1 MKRVLLSVL
10 MLFLMSMIAFGQQ
23 EVTKFLGIPV
33 DGSKKEMIRKLKEKG
48 FEQDPLTDN
57 MLTGEF
63 NGTNVN
69 VYVVTNNNKVWRIMV
84 CDAITQTAGNIK
96 IRFNKLCQ
104 QFDNNERY
112 LSGAPDTGFT
122 ISDEED
128 IAYKILVTD
137 KRYEATYFQLPTNM
151 DSMKEINRAL
161 KEKYTEEQLQ
171 NLTLEQKTDAVT
183 TALLHLYEISYNR
196 MVWFMISSANGQYY
210 ITMYYDNVC
219 NQANGEDL

>member
-1 MKRVLLSVL
+1 

-137 KRYEATYFQLPTNM
+137 KRYEAAYFQLSTNM
-151 DSMKEINRAL
+151 NEEIKLTL
-161 KEKYTEEQLQ
+161 KEKYTEEQI
-171 NLTLEQKTDAVT
+171 QKLASEPDTEMVKT
-183 TALLHLYEISYNR
+183 VMQHIYEKSYNR
-196 MVWFMISSANGQYY
+196 IVWFMISSANGQYY

>member
-1 MKRVLLSVL
+1 MKRVLLSTL

-137 KRYEATYFQLPTNM
+137 KRYEAAYFQLSTNM
-151 DSMKEINRAL
+151 NEEIKLTL
-161 KEKYTEEQLQ
+161 KEKYTEEQI
-171 NLTLEQKTDAVT
+171 QKLASEPDTEMVKT
-183 TALLHLYEISYNR
+183 VMQHIYEKSYNR
-196 MVWFMISSANGQYY
+196 IVWFMISSANGQYY